1 MSGPEML
8 LKAAICAFV
17 PKQTAENIAATI
29 EGMLRDGSLD
39 GIATLTTDI
48 REIKQSLARIE
59 FQNAKLFAA
68 VQALGMQDR
77 VFGSPGIGLG
87 ELVAS
92 EQRPILAAIAGDSG
106 DAGGEPHDV
115 RGGDVGQTENNRSEA
130 AE

>member
-8 LKAAICAFV
+8 LKAAISAFV

-48 REIKQSLARIE
+48 REIKQSLARLE

-68 VQALGMQDR
+68 LQVLGNGDGIYRGSGSGPVAAL
-77 VFGSPGIGLG
+77 VT
-87 ELVAS
+87 
-92 EQRPILAAIAGDSG
+92 EQRPEPVADNGTVV
-106 DAGGEPHDV
+106 DAGSEPDTM
-115 RGGDVGQTENNRSEA
+115 GGGSDRTPGQIGEA